1 MKKNCNLVEIP
12 KKTGKEASVKQL
24 YKSKKIE
31 KNYIFLLIK
40 IIVKNNFFATKNSR
54 F

>member
-12 KKTGKEASVKQL
+12 KKTEKETSVKQL

-31 KNYIFLLIK
+31 KKLYFSFD
-40 IIVKNNFFATKNSR
+40 KNNRQKQLFCHQK
-54 F
+54 